1 MLSKER
7 VNFTENSPFAFLQSQ
22 MDISND
28 GESKQSNEDTK
39 SNEDSGVETME
50 IDDKPAEVVQRK
62 EAEKRKRTSSSA
74 NYEVTHEQ
82 VLSNLQM
89 IFSVKL
95 PKAAVSAPDT
105 YLDISDTAKFMEQK
119 TDEEE
124 NKDKQK
130 DCNYNELISDIL
142 TEVLLKMAK
151 GHYPPFVTKET
162 SRDQNTLENEM
173 TAYLIQC
180 YARSLDEKSK
190 VSCEKYCTQCGNS
203 TFLREFN
210 IIFSFSETCRCTSIK

>member
-1 MLSKER
+1 
-7 VNFTENSPFAFLQSQ
+7 

-105 YLDISDTAKFMEQK
+105 YLDIPDTAEFMEQK

-162 SRDQNTLENEM
+162 LRDPNTLENEM

-190 VSCEKYCTQCGNS
+190 VSCEKIAHSSVEIQELCVNS
-203 TFLREFN
+203 TGFFLFFFRN
-210 IIFSFSETCRCTSIK
+210 VQMYLH